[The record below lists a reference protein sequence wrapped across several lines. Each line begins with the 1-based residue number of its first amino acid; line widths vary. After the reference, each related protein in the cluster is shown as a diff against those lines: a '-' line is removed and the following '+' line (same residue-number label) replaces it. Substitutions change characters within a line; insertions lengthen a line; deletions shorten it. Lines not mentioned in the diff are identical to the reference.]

1 LRRAWL
7 VGAAF
12 VVPVVALAGCGHS
25 SRHSSPR
32 TVTVPAYGVYSQT
45 KVAGSAASGARSCRV
60 RAETFS
66 RGAVQFLAHVRPHG
80 AYPAD
85 IYYFLMRQRLAGFEA
100 HRCDVKLLG
109 SALAHA
115 LTTRQRRTLVAV
127 LPKTMAT
134 TVGKSLDRA
143 GF

>member
-1 LRRAWL
+1 M
-7 VGAAF
+7 VGAF
-12 VVPVVALAGCGHS
+12 VVFVVALTGCGHS
-25 SRHSSPR
+25 SRHSTPG

-45 KVAGSAASGARSCRV
+45 KVPGAARSGTRACRV

-66 RGAVQFLAHVRPHG
+66 RGTLQFLAHVRPHG
-80 AYPAD
+80 AYPSD

-100 HRCDVKLLG
+100 HQCDVKLLG

-115 LTTRQRRTLVAV
+115 LTARQRRTLLAA
-127 LPKTMAT
+127 LPNTMAT
-134 TVGKSLDRA
+134 TLGKSLDRA

>member
-1 LRRAWL
+1 MI
-7 VGAAF
+7 GAF

-25 SRHSSPR
+25 SRHSSPS

-45 KVAGSAASGARSCRV
+45 KVPGSAPSGTRACRV

-66 RGAVQFLAHVRPHG
+66 RGTLQFLAHVRPHG
-80 AYPAD
+80 AYPSD

-100 HRCDVKLLG
+100 HQCDMKLLG
-109 SALAHA
+109 SALGRA
-115 LTTRQRRTLVAV
+115 LTAKQRRTLLVA
-127 LPKTMAT
+127 LPGTMAT
-134 TVGKSLDRA
+134 TLGKSLDRA

>member
-1 LRRAWL
+1 M
-7 VGAAF
+7 VGAF
-12 VVPVVALAGCGHS
+12 VVSVVALTGCGHS
-25 SRHSSPR
+25 SPNTAPG

-45 KVAGSAASGARSCRV
+45 KVPGSAASGTRACRV

-100 HRCDVKLLG
+100 HQCDVKLLG

-115 LTTRQRRTLVAV
+115 LTARQRRTLLAV
-127 LPKTMAT
+127 LPNTMAT
-134 TVGKSLDRA
+134 TVGKSLERRLLKD
-143 GF
+143 